1 MHSTALRSASPVAGL
16 RSSCGG
22 FRSSDSRT
30 HVSSR
35 SPPTRWSIMSV
46 QQAFSIYFD
55 DPWGHLLEVTT
66 YDYGE
71 IAAWLKARQ

>member
-1 MHSTALRSASPVAGL
+1 MRFTASRSASPAAGL
-16 RSSCGG
+16 RSSC
-22 FRSSDSRT
+22 SRLPELGLT
-30 HVSSR
+30 NSR
-35 SPPTRWSIMSV
+35 QQPVTAASV
-46 QQAFSIYFD
+46 VDHQQAFSIYFD